1 MNYLVDTNV
10 FLHVINSNIYSV
22 AELCMKNK
30 NEIAITPTILNELEP
45 GYYRETEDITCK
57 EIYTSVNNLITGTWG
72 IKAIQLIH
80 LSDVEGAE
88 EELKKILWLDE
99 RSCIFAKAHIRWK
112 T

>member
-1 MNYLVDTNV
+1 MA
-10 FLHVINSNIYSV
+10 VI
-22 AELCMKNK
+22 
-30 NEIAITPTILNELEP
+30 
-45 GYYRETEDITCK
+45 CK